1 MSHADPAADAV
12 TRPDGSSSGGATP
25 DDTATAALRQWAAAP
40 PPRPRGVARPNPGR
54 DVVRA
59 GPADPDDG
67 VGPAGGDPTGVGPTT
82 TRPTGA
88 GRVAGAVL
96 RQDVVVAL
104 TVGAVWGGAL
114 RVVSSW
120 DYWMPRSIATWWW
133 AGLWLVVAIAL
144 RRAAPRAG
152 FVLVIVGYAVTYT
165 LVVDG
170 GRMQALVHVIP
181 VLAATYAVT
190 RAGALPAWV
199 AAPVGA
205 VAGVVLQAGVA
216 NAAWGLST
224 FDWHPVL
231 DLSSAAQLVAL
242 VVAAAVIGAMVHRL
256 AQTSASLA
264 ERNAQL
270 VALQEVRAREAVLD
284 ERTRI
289 ARELHDVVAHHV
301 SAIVVRAQA
310 ADRVADAQP
319 DAPREAVRWI
329 APAGR
334 EALDAMRSVVRVLR
348 TGDDES
354 APYAPTA
361 GLESL
366 PAVVGRVREAGLDV
380 DATLP
385 APLPACAPA
394 VGIAVVR
401 VAQEALTN
409 VLVHSAT
416 TTATLTLTAAGGTL
430 QLVVQDPGPPRP
442 HDSGGGSGLLHM
454 RERAAAAGGTV
465 IAGPRPGGGWA
476 VHHTLPLEGARA

>member
-1 MSHADPAADAV
+1 MSPADPARNAV
-12 TRPDGSSSGGATP
+12 TRPDASPSGGATQG
-25 DDTATAALRQWAAAP
+25 DTATEALLLWGAP
-40 PPRPRGVARPNPGR
+40 PP
-54 DVVRA
+54 
-59 GPADPDDG
+59 PA
-67 VGPAGGDPTGVGPTT
+67 PTT
-82 TRPTGA
+82 SAPLAPRATGA
-88 GRVAGAVL
+88 QL
-96 RQDVVVAL
+96 RNDGGIAL
-104 TVGAVWGGAL
+104 TVGVLWAGGLMIAG
-114 RVVSSW
+114 SW
-120 DYWMPRSIATWWW
+120 DYWMPRSMATWWW

-152 FVLVIVGYAVTYT
+152 FLLVTLGYALTYT

-181 VLAATYAVT
+181 LLATTYAVT
-190 RAGALPAWV
+190 RAGALPVWV
-199 AAPVGA
+199 AAPVAA
-205 VAGVVLQAGVA
+205 VTGVALQAGVA

-231 DLSSAAQLVAL
+231 DLSSAVQLVAL
-242 VVAAAVIGAMVHRL
+242 VVASAVIGAMVHRL

-301 SAIVVRAQA
+301 SAIVMRAQA

-380 DATLP
+380 AATLP

-416 TTATLTLTAAGGTL
+416 TTASLTLTAGTGTL

-442 HDSGGGSGLLHM
+442 RDIGGGSGLLHM
-454 RERAAAAGGTV
+454 RERAVAAGGTV
-465 IAGPRPGGGWA
+465 TAGPRPGGGWA
-476 VHHTLPLEGARA
+476 VHLTLPLEGPRG

>member
-1 MSHADPAADAV
+1 MSPADPARNAV
-12 TRPDGSSSGGATP
+12 TRPDASPSGGATQG
-25 DDTATAALRQWAAAP
+25 DTATEALLRWGAP
-40 PPRPRGVARPNPGR
+40 PPPALTSAPLAPRA
-54 DVVRA
+54 
-59 GPADPDDG
+59 
-67 VGPAGGDPTGVGPTT
+67 
-82 TRPTGA
+82 TGA
-88 GRVAGAVL
+88 QL
-96 RQDVVVAL
+96 RNDVGIAL
-104 TVGAVWGGAL
+104 TVGVLWAGGLMIAG
-114 RVVSSW
+114 SW
-120 DYWMPRSIATWWW
+120 DYWMPRSMATWWW

-152 FVLVIVGYAVTYT
+152 FLLVTLGYALTYT

-181 VLAATYAVT
+181 LLATTYAVT
-190 RAGALPAWV
+190 RAGALPVWV
-199 AAPVGA
+199 AAPVAA
-205 VAGVVLQAGVA
+205 VTGVALQAGVA

-231 DLSSAAQLVAL
+231 DLSSAVQLVAL
-242 VVAAAVIGAMVHRL
+242 VVASAVIGAMVHRL

-329 APAGR
+329 ATAGR

-416 TTATLTLTAAGGTL
+416 TTASLTLAATAGTL
-430 QLVVQDPGPPRP
+430 RLVVQDPGPPRP
-442 HDSGGGSGLLHM
+442 RDTGGGSGLLHM

-465 IAGPRPGGGWA
+465 TAGPQPGGGWR
-476 VHHTLPLEGARA
+476 VGLTLPLEGARA